1 MVSTVTLEGKKYVMM
16 PQEEYERLLA
26 RAEGDVEEG
35 LPSLPPKDADGN
47 YPAVEALDV
56 SIAREIIR
64 TRRQLGLSQAELAR
78 RAGVRIETLNRIEKV
93 KVSPSVATIDKIERA
108 LREAKPSQPSRRTK
122 PKLRTGTPGAKA
134 AR

>member
-16 PQEEYERLLA
+16 PQEEYQRLVA
-26 RAEGDVEEG
+26 RAEGDFEVG
-35 LPSLPPKDADGN
+35 LPPLPSKDADGN
-47 YPAVEALDV
+47 YPALEALDV

-93 KVSPSVATIDKIERA
+93 KVTPSVATIDKIDRV
-108 LREAKPSQPSRRTK
+108 LREARAAASASRRK
-122 PKLRTGTPGAKA
+122 RKARGKAGTPNTA
-134 AR
+134 